1 MGRKIKMELLK
12 KFSLKELR
20 LQVGNLSSSLENY
33 LNDTAP
39 GFLSGYSISF
49 TIWLLRF
56 GEVSAA

>member
-1 MGRKIKMELLK
+1 MELLK
-12 KFSLKELR
+12 KFSFKELR